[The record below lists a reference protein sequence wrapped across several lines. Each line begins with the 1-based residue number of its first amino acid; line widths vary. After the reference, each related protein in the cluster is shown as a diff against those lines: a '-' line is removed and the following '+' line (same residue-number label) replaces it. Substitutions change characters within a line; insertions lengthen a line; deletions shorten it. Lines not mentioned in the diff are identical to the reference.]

1 MEDLADE
8 NKTPNEFATGSLM
21 SNLMMLNHLES
32 QNSSGMRTKA
42 RYRCARKIK
51 PSPTESSV
59 SVDAHLIRS
68 GKGASERT

>member
-51 PSPTESSV
+51 PSPTESS
-59 SVDAHLIRS
+59 
-68 GKGASERT
+68 